1 MLVILKIVKDLIK
14 HDKRFSV
21 GLFVILIV
29 LSLAILSFFSPYGPT
44 VRRVVSRNLLPSFE
58 HPLGTNSLGQDIFW
72 KLTYAIRNSLIL
84 GILVSLISRIIATA
98 NGLLSGYVGGTTD
111 RILSTITGSF
121 IVIPRLPILILLSFS
136 LRERM
141 SILTLVIILAV
152 LDWAW
157 PSKRYRAQ
165 VLSLR
170 EREFTYTA
178 VFSGMNTFKVVFKEH
193 FLFLI
198 PYMMADLISG
208 FLWAIAMEITLSIL
222 GLSALATPT
231 IGTMI
236 YWANYHQALLR
247 GVWWWISPP
256 IIIAVLTVV
265 ALYMLSSSIS
275 EYLDPRTRLQRIG
288 VKA

>member
-1 MLVILKIVKDLIK
+1 MLVIVRDLIK
-14 HDKRFSV
+14 CDKRFSV

-29 LSLAILSFFSPYGPT
+29 ISLVILSFFSPYGPT
-44 VRRVVSRNLLPSFE
+44 VRRVVSRNLLPSFK

-84 GILVSLISRIIATA
+84 GVLAALISRIIATA
-98 NGLLSGYVGGTTD
+98 NGLLSGYIGGTRD
-111 RILSTITGSF
+111 RILSTITDSF
-121 IVIPRLPILILLSFS
+121 VVIPRLPILILLSFL
-136 LRERM
+136 LREKM
-141 SILTLVIILAV
+141 SILTLAITLAA

-193 FLFLI
+193 FPFLI
-198 PYMMADLISG
+198 PYMMADFISG

-236 YWANYHQALLR
+236 YWANYHQAMLR
-247 GVWWWISPP
+247 GIWWWISPP
-256 IIIAVLTVV
+256 IIAGILTVV
-265 ALYMLSSSIS
+265 AFYMLSASIS
-275 EYLDPRTRLQRIG
+275 EYLDPRTRLQRI
-288 VKA
+288 KMRA

>member
-1 MLVILKIVKDLIK
+1 MLVIVRDLIK
-14 HDKRFSV
+14 CDKRFSV

-29 LSLAILSFFSPYGPT
+29 ISLVILSFFSPYGPT

-58 HPLGTNSLGQDIFW
+58 HPFGTNSLGQDIFW

-84 GILVSLISRIIATA
+84 GVLAALISRIIATA
-98 NGLLSGYVGGTTD
+98 NGLLSGYMGGTRD
-111 RILSTITGSF
+111 RILSTITDSF
-121 IVIPRLPILILLSFS
+121 VVIPRLPILILLSFF
-136 LRERM
+136 LREKM
-141 SILTLVIILAV
+141 SILTLAITLAA

-193 FLFLI
+193 FPFLI
-198 PYMMADLISG
+198 PYMMADFISG

-222 GLSALATPT
+222 GLSALTTPT

-236 YWANYHQALLR
+236 YWANYHQAMLR
-247 GVWWWISPP
+247 GIWWWISPP
-256 IIIAVLTVV
+256 IIAGILTVV
-265 ALYMLSSSIS
+265 AFYMLSASIS
-275 EYLDPRTRLQRIG
+275 EYLDPRTRLQRI
-288 VKA
+288 KMRA

>member
-1 MLVILKIVKDLIK
+1 MLVIVKDLIK
-14 HDKRFSV
+14 CDKRFSV

-29 LSLAILSFFSPYGPT
+29 ISLVILSFFSPYGPT

-58 HPLGTNSLGQDIFW
+58 HPFGTNSLGQDIFW

-84 GILVSLISRIIATA
+84 GVLAALISRIIATA
-98 NGLLSGYVGGTTD
+98 NGLLSGYMGGTRD
-111 RILSTITGSF
+111 RILSTITDSF
-121 IVIPRLPILILLSFS
+121 VVIPRLPILILLSFF
-136 LRERM
+136 LREKM
-141 SILTLVIILAV
+141 SILTLAITLAA

-193 FLFLI
+193 FPFLI
-198 PYMMADLISG
+198 PYMMADFISG
-208 FLWAIAMEITLSIL
+208 FLWAIGMEITLSIL

-236 YWANYHQALLR
+236 YWANYHQAMLR
-247 GVWWWISPP
+247 GIWWWISPP
-256 IIIAVLTVV
+256 IIAGILTVV
-265 ALYMLSSSIS
+265 AFYMLSASIS
-275 EYLDPRTRLQRIG
+275 EYLDPRTRLQRI
-288 VKA
+288 KMRA

>member
-1 MLVILKIVKDLIK
+1 MLVILKDLIK
-14 HDKRFSV
+14 CNKRFSV
-21 GLFVILIV
+21 GLFIILIV
-29 LSLAILSFFSPYGPT
+29 ISLVILSFFSPYGPT

-84 GILVSLISRIIATA
+84 GVLCALISRTIAVS
-98 NGLLSGYVGGTTD
+98 NGLLSGYIGGTTD
-111 RILSTITGSF
+111 RILSTITDSF
-121 IVIPRLPILILLSFS
+121 IVIPRLPILILLSSS

-141 SILTLVIILAV
+141 SILTLAIILAV

-170 EREFTYTA
+170 EREFTHTA
-178 VFSGMNTFKVVFKEH
+178 VFSGMNTLKVVFKEH
-193 FLFLI
+193 FPFLI
-198 PYMMADLISG
+198 PYMMADFISG
-208 FLWAIAMEITLSIL
+208 FLWAIAMEITLSVL

-236 YWANYHQALLR
+236 YWANYHQAMLR
-247 GVWWWISPP
+247 GVWWWIFPP
-256 IIIAVLTVV
+256 IIAGILMVV
-265 ALYMLSSSIS
+265 AFYMLSASIS
-275 EYLDPRTRLQRIG
+275 EYLDPRTRLQRIE
-288 VKA
+288 VRA

>member
-1 MLVILKIVKDLIK
+1 MLVIVKDLIK
-14 HDKRFSV
+14 CDKRFSV
-21 GLFVILIV
+21 GLFVILVVI
-29 LSLAILSFFSPYGPT
+29 SLVILSFFSPYGPT

-58 HPLGTNSLGQDIFW
+58 HPFGTNSLGQDIFW

-84 GILVSLISRIIATA
+84 GVLAALISRIIATA
-98 NGLLSGYVGGTTD
+98 NGLLSGYMGGTRD
-111 RILSTITGSF
+111 RILSTITDSF
-121 IVIPRLPILILLSFS
+121 VVIPRLPILILLSFF
-136 LRERM
+136 LREKM
-141 SILTLVIILAV
+141 SILTLAITLAA

-193 FLFLI
+193 FPFLI
-198 PYMMADLISG
+198 PYMMADFISG

-236 YWANYHQALLR
+236 YWANYHQAMLR
-247 GVWWWISPP
+247 GIWWWISPP
-256 IIIAVLTVV
+256 IIAGILTVV
-265 ALYMLSSSIS
+265 AFYMLSASIS
-275 EYLDPRTRLQRIG
+275 EYLDPRTRLQRI
-288 VKA
+288 KMRA

>member
-1 MLVILKIVKDLIK
+1 MLVIVKDLIK
-14 HDKRFSV
+14 CDKRFSV

-29 LSLAILSFFSPYGPT
+29 ISLVILSFFSPYGPT

-58 HPLGTNSLGQDIFW
+58 HPFGTNSLGQDIFW
-72 KLTYAIRNSLIL
+72 KLTYAVRNSLIL
-84 GILVSLISRIIATA
+84 GVLAALISRIIATA
-98 NGLLSGYVGGTTD
+98 NGLLSGYIGGTRD
-111 RILSTITGSF
+111 RILSTITDSF
-121 IVIPRLPILILLSFS
+121 VVIPRLPILILLSFF
-136 LRERM
+136 LREKM
-141 SILTLVIILAV
+141 SILTLAITLAA

-193 FLFLI
+193 FPFLI
-198 PYMMADLISG
+198 PYMMADFISG

-236 YWANYHQALLR
+236 YWANYHQAILR
-247 GVWWWISPP
+247 EIWWWISPP
-256 IIIAVLTVV
+256 IIAGILTVV
-265 ALYMLSSSIS
+265 AFYMLSASIS
-275 EYLDPRTRLQRIG
+275 EYLDPRTRLQRI
-288 VKA
+288 KIRA

>member
-1 MLVILKIVKDLIK
+1 MLVIVKDLIK
-14 HDKRFSV
+14 CDKRFSV

-29 LSLAILSFFSPYGPT
+29 ISLVILSFFSPYGPT

-58 HPLGTNSLGQDIFW
+58 HPFGTNSLGQDIFW
-72 KLTYAIRNSLIL
+72 KLTYAVRNSLIL
-84 GILVSLISRIIATA
+84 GVLAALISRIIATA
-98 NGLLSGYVGGTTD
+98 NGLLSGYMGGTRD
-111 RILSTITGSF
+111 RILSTITDSF
-121 IVIPRLPILILLSFS
+121 VVIPRLPILILLSFF
-136 LRERM
+136 LREKM
-141 SILTLVIILAV
+141 SILTLAITLAA

-193 FLFLI
+193 FPFLI
-198 PYMMADLISG
+198 PYMMADFISG
-208 FLWAIAMEITLSIL
+208 FLWAIGMEITLSIL

-236 YWANYHQALLR
+236 YWANYHQAMLR
-247 GVWWWISPP
+247 GIWWWISPP
-256 IIIAVLTVV
+256 IIAGILTVV
-265 ALYMLSSSIS
+265 AFYMLSASIS
-275 EYLDPRTRLQRIG
+275 EYLDPRTRLQRI
-288 VKA
+288 KMRA

>member
-1 MLVILKIVKDLIK
+1 MLVIVRDLIK
-14 HDKRFSV
+14 CDKRFSV
-21 GLFVILIV
+21 GLFVILVVI
-29 LSLAILSFFSPYGPT
+29 SLVILSFFSPYGPT

-58 HPLGTNSLGQDIFW
+58 HPFGTNSLGQDIFW
-72 KLTYAIRNSLIL
+72 KLTYAVRNSLIL
-84 GILVSLISRIIATA
+84 GVLAALISRIIATA
-98 NGLLSGYVGGTTD
+98 NGLLSGYTGGTRD
-111 RILSTITGSF
+111 RILSTITDSF
-121 IVIPRLPILILLSFS
+121 VVIPRLPILILLSFF
-136 LRERM
+136 LKEKM
-141 SILTLVIILAV
+141 SILTLAITLAA

-193 FLFLI
+193 FPFLI
-198 PYMMADLISG
+198 PYMMADFISG

-236 YWANYHQALLR
+236 YWANYHQAMLR
-247 GVWWWISPP
+247 GIWWWISPP
-256 IIIAVLTVV
+256 IIAGILTVV
-265 ALYMLSSSIS
+265 AFYMLSASIS
-275 EYLDPRTRLQRIG
+275 EYLDPRTRLQRI
-288 VKA
+288 KMRA